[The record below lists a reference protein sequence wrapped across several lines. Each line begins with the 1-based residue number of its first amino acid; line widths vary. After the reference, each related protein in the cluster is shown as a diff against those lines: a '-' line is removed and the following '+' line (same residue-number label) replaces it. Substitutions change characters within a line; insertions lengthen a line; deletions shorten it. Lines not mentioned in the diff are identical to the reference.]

1 MKTLISIGLIF
12 TSLAIYSQNKFS
24 SIQVGEKYTRSQIK
38 SAINKANWC
47 GYYHETGNCEL
58 VFDDGAKIYLKSK
71 EQLIGDE
78 QKWIEKCKQ
87 FTKVAGQQTF
97 SITENG
103 VIVIRASIP
112 SIKSKTIKY

>member
-1 MKTLISIGLIF
+1 MKIVLSIGLIF
-12 TSLAIYSQNKFS
+12 TFISVKCQSVYSTIELGN
-24 SIQVGEKYTRSQIK
+24 KYTISQLK
-38 SAINKANWC
+38 NAVNNANWC

>member
-12 TSLAIYSQNKFS
+12 SSLAVYSQNKFS
-24 SIQVGEKYTRSQIK
+24 SIQLGKKYTRSQIK
-38 SAINKANWC
+38 SAVNNANWC
-47 GYYHETGNCEL
+47 GYYHQNENFEL